1 MDAYVSPL
9 CQRYASKQMQYVFS
23 PDFKFGT
30 WRRLWVALAKAEKSL
45 GIDITDDQIREMES
59 KVDDIDYEYAA
70 AREKEVR
77 HDVMAHVLT
86 FGHQCPKAKG
96 VIHLGATSCFV
107 GDNTDI
113 IQMREGLLLIRAELL
128 ACIKTVRD
136 FALKN
141 KGLATLAYT
150 HFQAAQPTT
159 VGKRAT
165 LWLQDLV
172 SDLDNLDFQLS
183 RLRLL
188 GCKGT
193 TGTAASF
200 MELFDG
206 DDEKVKALDKS
217 IAEQTGFEGTYAV
230 SGQTYSRKVDYNV
243 MSVLCGIAQ
252 SATKFSND
260 IRLLSHL
267 KEVEEPFES
276 AQIGSSAMAYKRNP
290 MRSERMASL
299 ARYVLCDSLNPAIT
313 ASAQW
318 FERTLD
324 DSANRRLAIPEAF
337 LAVDAILALYNNIIG
352 GLTLYPRIIAKNLE
366 NEIPFMAT
374 ENILMYCVAHKGGD
388 RQVLHEAIRRHSVE
402 ATKAIKFEGADND
415 LLDRIANDPVFH
427 LSKEEISGIV
437 DVNAFTGRA
446 EKQVEEYLADV
457 VDPLLERNADAIGKV
472 GEVTV

>member
-9 CQRYASKQMQYVFS
+9 CQRYASKKMQYVFS

-30 WRRLWVALAKAEKSL
+30 WRRLWVALAKAEKNL
-45 GIDITDDQIREMES
+45 GIDITDEQIAEMEA
-59 KVDDIDYEYAA
+59 KVDDIDYDYAA

-86 FGHQCPKAKG
+86 FGYQCPKAKP

-113 IQMREGLLLIRAELL
+113 IQMRDALLLIRGELL
-128 ACIKTVRD
+128 SCIKTVRD
-136 FALKN
+136 FAVKN

-183 RLRLL
+183 RMRLL

-200 MELFDG
+200 MELFGG

-217 IAEQTGFEGTYAV
+217 IAEQTGFVGTYAV

-276 AQIGSSAMAYKRNP
+276 GQIGSSAMAYKRNP

-313 ASAQW
+313 ASTQW

-324 DSANRRLAIPEAF
+324 DSANRRIAIPEAF
-337 LAVDAILALYNNIIG
+337 LAVDAILALYDNIIS
-352 GLTLYPRIIAKNLE
+352 GLTLYPRIIAKNLD

-388 RQVLHEAIRRHSVE
+388 RQVLHEAIRRHSVD
-402 ATKAIKFEGADND
+402 AAKAIKLDGADND
-415 LLDRIANDPVFH
+415 LLKRIESDPIFK
-427 LSKEEISGIV
+427 LTKEEIDEIV
-437 DVNAFTGRA
+437 DVKAFTGRA
-446 EKQVEEYLADV
+446 EKQVEEYVSEV
-457 VDPLLERNADAIGKV
+457 VDPLLEKNAEDAIETGA
-472 GEVTV
+472 VTV

>member
-1 MDAYVSPL
+1 MSPL
-9 CQRYASKQMQYVFS
+9 CQRYASKKMQYIFS

-45 GIDITDDQIREMES
+45 GIDITDEQIAQMQS
-59 KVDDIDYEYAA
+59 KVDDIDYDYAA

-86 FGHQCPKAKG
+86 FGYQCPKAKP

-113 IQMREGLLLIRAELL
+113 IQMRDALLLIRGELL
-128 ACIKTVRD
+128 ACIKAVRN
-136 FALKN
+136 FAVAH

-200 MELFDG
+200 MELFGG

-217 IAEQTGFEGTYAV
+217 IAEQTGFVGTYEV

-276 AQIGSSAMAYKRNP
+276 GQIGSSAMAYKRNP

-324 DSANRRLAIPEAF
+324 DSANRRIAIPEAF
-337 LAVDAILALYNNIIG
+337 LAVDAILALYDNIIS
-352 GLTLYPRIIAKNLE
+352 GLTLYPRIIAKNLD
-366 NEIPFMAT
+366 NEIPLWRPKTSLCIASRTRAAT
-374 ENILMYCVAHKGGD
+374 D
-388 RQVLHEAIRRHSVE
+388 RFCTRRS
-402 ATKAIKFEGADND
+402 A
-415 LLDRIANDPVFH
+415 
-427 LSKEEISGIV
+427 
-437 DVNAFTGRA
+437 
-446 EKQVEEYLADV
+446 
-457 VDPLLERNADAIGKV
+457 
-472 GEVTV
+472 VTPWTRQRR

>member
-9 CQRYASKQMQYVFS
+9 CQRYASKKMQYIFS

-45 GIDITDDQIREMES
+45 GIDITDEQIAQMQS
-59 KVDDIDYEYAA
+59 KVDDIDYDYAA

-86 FGHQCPKAKG
+86 FGYQCPKAKP

-113 IQMREGLLLIRAELL
+113 IQMRDALLLIRGELL
-128 ACIKTVRD
+128 ACIKAVRN
-136 FALKN
+136 FAVAH

-200 MELFDG
+200 MELFGG

-217 IAEQTGFEGTYAV
+217 IAEQTGFVGTYAV

-276 AQIGSSAMAYKRNP
+276 GQIGSSAMAYKRNP

-324 DSANRRLAIPEAF
+324 DSANRRIAIPEAF
-337 LAVDAILALYNNIIG
+337 LAVDAILALYDNIIS
-352 GLTLYPRIIAKNLE
+352 GLTLYPRIIAKNLD

-374 ENILMYCVAHKGGD
+374 ENILMYCVTHKDGD
-388 RQVLHEAIRRHSVE
+388 RQVLHEAIRRHSVD
-402 ATKAIKFEGADND
+402 AAKAVKLDGADND
-415 LLDRIANDPVFH
+415 LLQRIQNDPLFK
-427 LSKEEISGIV
+427 LTKEEIDEIL
-437 DVNAFTGRA
+437 DVKAFTGRA
-446 EKQVEEYLADV
+446 EKQVEEYVSEV
-457 VDPLLERNADAIGKV
+457 VDPLLEKNVDSVVETGA
-472 GEVTV
+472 VTV

>member
-1 MDAYVSPL
+1 MSPL
-9 CQRYASKQMQYVFS
+9 CQRYASKKMQYIFS

-45 GIDITDDQIREMES
+45 GIDITDEQIAQMQS
-59 KVDDIDYEYAA
+59 KVDDIDYDYAA

-86 FGHQCPKAKG
+86 FGYQCPKAKP

-113 IQMREGLLLIRAELL
+113 IQMRDALLLIRGELL
-128 ACIKTVRD
+128 ACIKAVRN
-136 FALKN
+136 FAVAH

-183 RLRLL
+183 KLRLL

-200 MELFDG
+200 MELFGG

-217 IAEQTGFEGTYAV
+217 IAEQTGFVGTYEV

-276 AQIGSSAMAYKRNP
+276 GQIGSSAMAYKRNP

-324 DSANRRLAIPEAF
+324 DSANRRIAIPEAF
-337 LAVDAILALYNNIIG
+337 LAVDAILALYDNIIS
-352 GLTLYPRIIAKNLE
+352 GLTLYPRIIAKNLD

-374 ENILMYCVAHKGGD
+374 ENILMYCVTHKGGD
-388 RQVLHEAIRRHSVE
+388 RQVLHEAIRRHSVD
-402 ATKAIKFEGADND
+402 AAKAVKLDGADND
-415 LLDRIANDPVFH
+415 LLQRIQNDPIFK
-427 LSKEEISGIV
+427 LTKEEIDEIL
-437 DVNAFTGRA
+437 DVKSFTGRA
-446 EKQVEEYLADV
+446 EKQVEEYVSEV
-457 VDPLLERNADAIGKV
+457 VDPLLEKNADSVVETGA
-472 GEVTV
+472 VTV

>member
-9 CQRYASKQMQYVFS
+9 CQRYASKKMQYIFS

-45 GIDITDDQIREMES
+45 GIDITDEQIAQMQS
-59 KVDDIDYEYAA
+59 KVDDIDYDYAA

-86 FGHQCPKAKG
+86 FGYQCLKAKP

-113 IQMREGLLLIRAELL
+113 IQMRDALLLIRGELL
-128 ACIKTVRD
+128 ACIKAVRN
-136 FALKN
+136 FAVAH

-200 MELFDG
+200 MELFGG

-217 IAEQTGFEGTYAV
+217 IAEQTGFGGTYAV

-276 AQIGSSAMAYKRNP
+276 GQIGSSAMAYKRNP

-324 DSANRRLAIPEAF
+324 DSANRRIAIPEAF
-337 LAVDAILALYNNIIG
+337 LAVDAILALYDNIIS
-352 GLTLYPRIIAKNLE
+352 GLTLYPRIIAKNLD

-374 ENILMYCVAHKGGD
+374 ENILMYCVTHKGGD
-388 RQVLHEAIRRHSVE
+388 RQVLHEAIRRHSVD
-402 ATKAIKFEGADND
+402 AAKAVKLDGADND
-415 LLDRIANDPVFH
+415 LLQRIQNDPIFK
-427 LSKEEISGIV
+427 LTKEEIDEIL
-437 DVNAFTGRA
+437 DVKSFTGRA
-446 EKQVEEYLADV
+446 EKQVEEYVSEV
-457 VDPLLERNADAIGKV
+457 VDPLLEKNADSVVETGA
-472 GEVTV
+472 VTV

>member
-1 MDAYVSPL
+1 MSPL
-9 CQRYASKQMQYVFS
+9 CQRYASKKMQYIFS

-45 GIDITDDQIREMES
+45 GIDITDEQIAQMQS
-59 KVDDIDYEYAA
+59 KVDDIDYDYAA

-86 FGHQCPKAKG
+86 FGYQCPKVKP

-113 IQMREGLLLIRAELL
+113 IQMRDALLLIRGELL
-128 ACIKTVRD
+128 ACIKAVRN
-136 FALKN
+136 FAVAH

-200 MELFDG
+200 MELFGG

-217 IAEQTGFEGTYAV
+217 IAEQTGFVGTYAV

-276 AQIGSSAMAYKRNP
+276 GQIGSSAMAYKRNP

-324 DSANRRLAIPEAF
+324 DSANRRIAIPEAF
-337 LAVDAILALYNNIIG
+337 LAVDAILALYDNIIS
-352 GLTLYPRIIAKNLE
+352 GLTLYPRIIAKNLD

-374 ENILMYCVAHKGGD
+374 ENILMYCVTHKGGD
-388 RQVLHEAIRRHSVE
+388 RQVLHEAIRRHSVD
-402 ATKAIKFEGADND
+402 AAKAVKLDGADND
-415 LLDRIANDPVFH
+415 LLQRIQNDPIFK
-427 LSKEEISGIV
+427 LTKEEIDEIL
-437 DVNAFTGRA
+437 DVKAFTGRA
-446 EKQVEEYLADV
+446 EKQVEEYVSEV
-457 VDPLLERNADAIGKV
+457 VDPLLEKNADSVVETGA
-472 GEVTV
+472 VTV

>member
-9 CQRYASKQMQYVFS
+9 CQRYASKKMQYIFS

-45 GIDITDDQIREMES
+45 GIDITDEQIAQMQS
-59 KVDDIDYEYAA
+59 KVDDIDYDYAA

-86 FGHQCPKAKG
+86 FGYQCPKAKP

-113 IQMREGLLLIRAELL
+113 IQMRDALLLIRGELL
-128 ACIKTVRD
+128 ACIKAVRN
-136 FALKN
+136 FAVAH

-172 SDLDNLDFQLS
+172 SDLDNLDFQMS

-200 MELFDG
+200 MELFGG

-217 IAEQTGFEGTYAV
+217 IAEQTGFVGTYAV

-276 AQIGSSAMAYKRNP
+276 GQIGSSAMAYKRNP

-324 DSANRRLAIPEAF
+324 DSANRRIAIPEAF
-337 LAVDAILALYNNIIG
+337 LAVDAILALYDNIIS
-352 GLTLYPRIIAKNLE
+352 GLTLYPRIIAKNLD

-374 ENILMYCVAHKGGD
+374 ENILMYCVTHKGGD
-388 RQVLHEAIRRHSVE
+388 RQVLHEAIRRHSVD
-402 ATKAIKFEGADND
+402 AAKAVKLDGADND
-415 LLDRIANDPVFH
+415 LLQRIQNDPIFK
-427 LSKEEISGIV
+427 LTKEEIDEIL
-437 DVNAFTGRA
+437 DVKAFTGRA
-446 EKQVEEYLADV
+446 EKQVEEYVSEV
-457 VDPLLERNADAIGKV
+457 VDPLLEKNADSVVETGA
-472 GEVTV
+472 VTV

>member
-1 MDAYVSPL
+1 
-9 CQRYASKQMQYVFS
+9 MQYIFS

-45 GIDITDDQIREMES
+45 GIDITDEQIAQMQS
-59 KVDDIDYEYAA
+59 KVDDIDYDYAA

-86 FGHQCPKAKG
+86 FGYQCPKAKP

-113 IQMREGLLLIRAELL
+113 IQMRDALLLIRGELL
-128 ACIKTVRD
+128 ACIKAVRN
-136 FALKN
+136 FAVAH

-183 RLRLL
+183 KLRLL

-200 MELFDG
+200 MELFGG

-217 IAEQTGFEGTYAV
+217 IAEQTGFVGTYAV

-276 AQIGSSAMAYKRNP
+276 GQIGSSAMAYKRNP

-324 DSANRRLAIPEAF
+324 DSANRRIAIPEAF
-337 LAVDAILALYNNIIG
+337 LAVDAILALYDNIIS
-352 GLTLYPRIIAKNLE
+352 GLTLYPRIIAKISTTKYPYGDRKHPYVLRHAQGRRQTGFARGD
-366 NEIPFMAT
+366 PPS
-374 ENILMYCVAHKGGD
+374 LRGRGKGG
-388 RQVLHEAIRRHSVE
+388 E
-402 ATKAIKFEGADND
+402 T
-415 LLDRIANDPVFH
+415 
-427 LSKEEISGIV
+427 
-437 DVNAFTGRA
+437 
-446 EKQVEEYLADV
+446 
-457 VDPLLERNADAIGKV
+457 
-472 GEVTV
+472 

>member
-1 MDAYVSPL
+1 MSPL
-9 CQRYASKQMQYVFS
+9 CQRYASKKMQYIFS

-45 GIDITDDQIREMES
+45 GIDITDEQIAQMQS
-59 KVDDIDYEYAA
+59 KVDDIDYDYAA

-86 FGHQCPKAKG
+86 FGYQCPKAKP

-113 IQMREGLLLIRAELL
+113 IQMRDALLLIRGELL
-128 ACIKTVRD
+128 ACIKAVRN
-136 FALKN
+136 FAVAH

-200 MELFDG
+200 MELFGG

-217 IAEQTGFEGTYAV
+217 IAEQTGFVGTYAV

-276 AQIGSSAMAYKRNP
+276 GQIGSSAMAYKRNP

-324 DSANRRLAIPEAF
+324 DSANRRIAIPEAF
-337 LAVDAILALYNNIIG
+337 LAVDAILALYDNIIS
-352 GLTLYPRIIAKNLE
+352 GLTLYPRIIAKNLD

-374 ENILMYCVAHKGGD
+374 ENILMYCVMHKGGD
-388 RQVLHEAIRRHSVE
+388 RQVLHEAIRRHSVD
-402 ATKAIKFEGADND
+402 AAKAVKLDGADND
-415 LLDRIANDPVFH
+415 LLQRIQNDPIFK
-427 LSKEEISGIV
+427 LTKEEIDEIL
-437 DVNAFTGRA
+437 DVKSFTGRA
-446 EKQVEEYLADV
+446 EKQVEEYVSEV
-457 VDPLLERNADAIGKV
+457 VDPLLEKNADSVVETGA
-472 GEVTV
+472 VTV

>member
-9 CQRYASKQMQYVFS
+9 CQRYASKKMQYIFS

-45 GIDITDDQIREMES
+45 GIDITDEQIAQMQS
-59 KVDDIDYEYAA
+59 KVDDIDYDYAA

-86 FGHQCPKAKG
+86 FGYQCPKAKP

-113 IQMREGLLLIRAELL
+113 IQMRDALLLIRGELL
-128 ACIKTVRD
+128 ACIKAVRN
-136 FALKN
+136 FAVAH

-200 MELFDG
+200 MELFGG

-217 IAEQTGFEGTYAV
+217 IAEQTGFVGTYAV

-276 AQIGSSAMAYKRNP
+276 GQIGSSAMAYKRNP

-299 ARYVLCDSLNPAIT
+299 ARYVLCDSLDPAIT

-324 DSANRRLAIPEAF
+324 DSANRRIAIPEAF
-337 LAVDAILALYNNIIG
+337 LAVDAILALYDNIIS
-352 GLTLYPRIIAKNLE
+352 GLTLYPRIIAKNLD

-374 ENILMYCVAHKGGD
+374 ENILMYCVTHKGGD
-388 RQVLHEAIRRHSVE
+388 RQVLHEAIRRHSVD
-402 ATKAIKFEGADND
+402 AAKAVKLDGADND
-415 LLDRIANDPVFH
+415 LLQRIQNDPIFK
-427 LSKEEISGIV
+427 LTKEEIDEIL
-437 DVNAFTGRA
+437 DVKAFTGRA
-446 EKQVEEYLADV
+446 EKQVEEYVSEV
-457 VDPLLERNADAIGKV
+457 VDPLLEKNVDSVVETGA
-472 GEVTV
+472 VTV

>member
-9 CQRYASKQMQYVFS
+9 CQRYASKKMQYIFS

-45 GIDITDDQIREMES
+45 GIDITDEQIAQMQS
-59 KVDDIDYEYAA
+59 KVDDIDYDYAA

-86 FGHQCPKAKG
+86 FGYQCPKAKP

-113 IQMREGLLLIRAELL
+113 IQMRDALLLIRGELL
-128 ACIKTVRD
+128 ACIKAVRN
-136 FALKN
+136 FAVAH

-200 MELFDG
+200 IELFGG

-217 IAEQTGFEGTYAV
+217 IAEQTGFVGTYAV

-276 AQIGSSAMAYKRNP
+276 GQIGSSAMAYKRNP

-324 DSANRRLAIPEAF
+324 DSANRRIAIPEAF
-337 LAVDAILALYNNIIG
+337 LAVDAILALYDNIIS
-352 GLTLYPRIIAKNLE
+352 GLTLYPRIIAKNLD

-374 ENILMYCVAHKGGD
+374 ENILMYCVTHKGGD
-388 RQVLHEAIRRHSVE
+388 RQVLHEAIRRHSVD
-402 ATKAIKFEGADND
+402 AAKAVKLDGADND
-415 LLDRIANDPVFH
+415 LLQRIQNDPIFK
-427 LSKEEISGIV
+427 LTKEEIDEIL
-437 DVNAFTGRA
+437 DVKAFTGRA
-446 EKQVEEYLADV
+446 EKQVEEYVSEV
-457 VDPLLERNADAIGKV
+457 VDPLLEKNADSVVETGA
-472 GEVTV
+472 VTV

>member
-45 GIDITDDQIREMES
+45 GIDITDEQIREMES

-136 FALKN
+136 FALEN

-402 ATKAIKFEGADND
+402 ATKAIKLEGADND
-415 LLDRIANDPVFH
+415 LLDRIANDPVFN

>member
-252 SATKFSND
+252 SASKFSND

-402 ATKAIKFEGADND
+402 ATKAIKLEGADND
-415 LLDRIANDPVFH
+415 LLDRIANDPVFN
-427 LSKEEISGIV
+427 LSKEEISDIV

>member
-1 MDAYVSPL
+1 MSPL
-9 CQRYASKQMQYVFS
+9 CQRYASKKMQYIFS

-45 GIDITDDQIREMES
+45 GIDITDEQIAQMQS
-59 KVDDIDYEYAA
+59 KVDDIDYDYAA

-77 HDVMAHVLT
+77 HDVMAHILT
-86 FGHQCPKAKG
+86 FGYQCPKAKP

-113 IQMREGLLLIRAELL
+113 IQMRDALLLIRGELL
-128 ACIKTVRD
+128 ACIKAVRN
-136 FALKN
+136 FAVAH

-200 MELFDG
+200 MELFGG

-217 IAEQTGFEGTYAV
+217 IAEQTGFVGTYEV

-276 AQIGSSAMAYKRNP
+276 GQIGSSAMAYKRNP

-324 DSANRRLAIPEAF
+324 DSANRRIAIPEAF
-337 LAVDAILALYNNIIG
+337 LAVDAILALYDNIIS
-352 GLTLYPRIIAKNLE
+352 GLTLYPRIIAKNLD

-374 ENILMYCVAHKGGD
+374 ENILMYCVTHKGGD
-388 RQVLHEAIRRHSVE
+388 RQVLHEAIRRHSVD
-402 ATKAIKFEGADND
+402 AAKAVKLDGADND
-415 LLDRIANDPVFH
+415 LLQRIQNDPIFK
-427 LSKEEISGIV
+427 LTKEEIDEIL
-437 DVNAFTGRA
+437 DVKSFTGRA
-446 EKQVEEYLADV
+446 EKQVEEYVSEV
-457 VDPLLERNADAIGKV
+457 VDPLLEKNTDSVVETGA
-472 GEVTV
+472 VTV

>member
-9 CQRYASKQMQYVFS
+9 CQRYASKKMQYIFS

-45 GIDITDDQIREMES
+45 GIDITDEQIAQMQS
-59 KVDDIDYEYAA
+59 KVDDIDYDYAA

-86 FGHQCPKAKG
+86 FGYQCPKAKP

-113 IQMREGLLLIRAELL
+113 IQMRDALLLIRGELL
-128 ACIKTVRD
+128 ACIKAVRN
-136 FALKN
+136 FAVAH

-200 MELFDG
+200 MELFGG

-217 IAEQTGFEGTYAV
+217 IAEQTGFVGTYAV

-267 KEVEEPFES
+267 KEVEEPFEPG
-276 AQIGSSAMAYKRNP
+276 QIGSSAMAYKRNP

-324 DSANRRLAIPEAF
+324 DSANRRIAIPEAF
-337 LAVDAILALYNNIIG
+337 LAVDAILALYDNIIS
-352 GLTLYPRIIAKNLE
+352 GLTLYPRIIAKNLD

-374 ENILMYCVAHKGGD
+374 ENILMYCVTHKGGD
-388 RQVLHEAIRRHSVE
+388 RQVLHEAIRRHSVD
-402 ATKAIKFEGADND
+402 AAKAVKLDGADND
-415 LLDRIANDPVFH
+415 LLQRIQNDPIFK
-427 LSKEEISGIV
+427 LTKEEIDEIL
-437 DVNAFTGRA
+437 DVKSFTGRA
-446 EKQVEEYLADV
+446 EKQVEEYVSVV
-457 VDPLLERNADAIGKV
+457 VDPLLEKNADSVVETGA
-472 GEVTV
+472 VTV

>member
-1 MDAYVSPL
+1 MSPL
-9 CQRYASKQMQYVFS
+9 CQRYASKKMQYIFS

-45 GIDITDDQIREMES
+45 GIDITDEQIAQMQS
-59 KVDDIDYEYAA
+59 KVDDIDYDYAA

-86 FGHQCPKAKG
+86 FGYQCPKAKP

-113 IQMREGLLLIRAELL
+113 IQMRDALLLIRGELL
-128 ACIKTVRD
+128 ACIKAVRN
-136 FALKN
+136 FAVAH

-200 MELFDG
+200 MELFGG

-217 IAEQTGFEGTYAV
+217 IAEQTGFVGTYAV

-276 AQIGSSAMAYKRNP
+276 GQIGSSAMAYKRNP

-318 FERTLD
+318 LERTLD
-324 DSANRRLAIPEAF
+324 DSANRRIAIPEAF
-337 LAVDAILALYNNIIG
+337 LAVDAILALYDNIIS
-352 GLTLYPRIIAKNLE
+352 GLTLYPRIIAKNLD

-374 ENILMYCVAHKGGD
+374 ENILMYCVTHKGGD
-388 RQVLHEAIRRHSVE
+388 RQVLHEAIRRHSVD
-402 ATKAIKFEGADND
+402 AAKAVKLDGADND
-415 LLDRIANDPVFH
+415 LLQRIQNDPIFK
-427 LSKEEISGIV
+427 LTKEEIDEIL
-437 DVNAFTGRA
+437 DVKAFTGRA
-446 EKQVEEYLADV
+446 EKQVEEYVSEV
-457 VDPLLERNADAIGKV
+457 VDPLLEKNADSVVETGA
-472 GEVTV
+472 VTV

>member
-136 FALKN
+136 FALKS

-206 DDEKVKALDKS
+206 DDEKVKALDRS

-402 ATKAIKFEGADND
+402 ATKAIKLEGADND

-446 EKQVEEYLADV
+446 EKQVEEYLAEV
-457 VDPLLERNADAIGKV
+457 VDPLLERNADAIGKA

>member
-136 FALKN
+136 FALQN

-206 DDEKVKALDKS
+206 DDEKVKALDRS

-402 ATKAIKFEGADND
+402 ATKAIKLEGADND
-415 LLDRIANDPVFH
+415 LLDRIANDPVFN

-457 VDPLLERNADAIGKV
+457 VDPLLERNADAIGKA